1 MDKNTIAQ
9 ELTAKHQAFFKQ
21 VEAFGNDK
29 ANIAAN
35 GKWSPAEHLEHIRK
49 SIKPLAM
56 ALGLPK
62 LAILAA
68 GGKTSRPS
76 AGYDHVVAQY
86 KAKLDA
92 GAKSTGTYEPKI
104 AQYDIV
110 ALSEKTNNILAELN
124 QKIAKWDEGDLDKY
138 LLPHPILGKLTVRE
152 MLYFTL
158 YHVQHHAMLINRDY
172 TK

>member
-1 MDKNTIAQ
+1 MDKHTIAQ
-9 ELTAKHQAFFKQ
+9 ELTAKYQAFFKQ

-29 ANIAAN
+29 ANIEAN

-68 GGKTSRPS
+68 GGKTSRSS
-76 AGYDHVVAQY
+76 AGYDDVVTQY

-92 GAKSTGTYEPKI
+92 GAKSTGTYEPKVTH
-104 AQYDIV
+104 YDV
-110 ALSEKTNNILAELN
+110 ADLSEKTNGILAELT
-124 QKIAKWDEGDLDKY
+124 QKITKWNEADLDKY
-138 LLPHPILGKLTVRE
+138 LLPHPLLGKLTVRE

-172 TK
+172 TE